1 MSSEQKGTIQNTYEN
16 QSQDA
21 WLVCFTMNKKLFE
34 HPSYKSLNIFT
45 SQRLSKKYDM
55 FQDVYH
61 T

>member
-1 MSSEQKGTIQNTYEN
+1 MCSEEKGTIQNTYEN

-21 WLVCFTMNKKLFE
+21 WLICFIMNKTLFE
-34 HPSYKSLNIFT
+34 HPPYKSLNIFT
-45 SQRLSKKYDM
+45 SQRLSEKYM